1 MAILTKINMNMNSQR
16 GSALIMLFIAVGLF
30 GMVGFAFLQGSR
42 SNVEVMVGE
51 SAKAQATQTQ
61 DCSNALSIATKR
73 LQARGC
79 GTLISY
85 NSDGSNDNAGA
96 PSDGSC
102 SMYHSNGGG
111 MKDCDGT
118 AIASG
123 GGGGG
128 PPPDPEACLDTLL
141 AGQSCVGAVYAGT
154 VGAVRIY
161 AAPTD
166 LASTTW
172 NNGSGSMPNVPG
184 ANSNT
189 DGMANTNAI
198 LAFAGA
204 GTPYRAAANCRALG
218 AKWYLPAPAELQLL
232 EDVKTTGTF
241 NGTFNTSGGGG
252 SRYWSSRQVASDEA
266 RAIRLADGS
275 ADDRD
280 KDESLRVRC
289 IRQE

>member
-1 MAILTKINMNMNSQR
+1 MNSQR
-16 GSALIMLFIAVGLF
+16 GSALIMLFIGLALF
-30 GMVGFAFLQGSR
+30 GMISFAFLQGSR
-42 SNVEVMVGE
+42 SNVQVMVGE
-51 SAKAQATQTQ
+51 SAKAQATQDQ
-61 DCSNALSIATKR
+61 DCSNALSLATKR
-73 LQARGC
+73 LHARGC
-79 GTLISY
+79 SSLISY
-85 NSDGSNDNAGA
+85 NADGRNDNPGA
-96 PSDGSC
+96 PADGSC

-111 MKDCDGT
+111 LKDCDGT
-118 AIASG
+118 AIVVS

-128 PPPDPEACLDTLL
+128 PPPDPEACLDTLGV
-141 AGQSCVGAVYAGT
+141 GQGCVGAVYAGT

-172 NNGSGSMPNVPG
+172 NNGSGTMPSIAG
-184 ANSNT
+184 ATSNT

-198 LAFAGA
+198 LATGS
-204 GTPYRAAANCRALG
+204 GSPYRAAANCRALG

-241 NGTFNTSGGGG
+241 NGTFSTSGGGG
-252 SRYWSSRQVASDEA
+252 SRYWSSRQNSATQA
-266 RAIRLADGS
+266 RAVRLADGS
-275 ADDRD
+275 VDTRD